1 MTPLLR
7 LAMSFLI
14 AAVSGILGYIATL
27 AAIAWGERCQPNGAN
42 CSLGG
47 AAGLTI
53 AAIVALIVAIAV
65 GRLTWRRLGRFS
77 ARATTRTQ

>member
-53 AAIVALIVAIAV
+53 AIVAGLVVAMAV
-65 GRLTWRRLGRFS
+65 ARVVWRRLGRFAPRSTS
-77 ARATTRTQ
+77 APS